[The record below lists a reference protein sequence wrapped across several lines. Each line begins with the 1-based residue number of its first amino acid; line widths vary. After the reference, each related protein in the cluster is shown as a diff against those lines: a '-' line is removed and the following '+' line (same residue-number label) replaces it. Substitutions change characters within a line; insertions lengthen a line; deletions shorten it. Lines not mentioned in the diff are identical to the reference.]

1 MRNYLA
7 SRKTAARLAVPRP
20 PTFLLGGVVHSG
32 DDGAI
37 GALADELDGLV
48 PVREVEVYPID
59 L

>member
-1 MRNYLA
+1 M
-7 SRKTAARLAVPRP
+7 SRS

-48 PVREVEVYPID
+48 AVREVEVDPID